1 MCSSSEFYMMDR
13 QDTIVL
19 SLVYLLGIVW
29 IILNEYFNLSITLC
43 PTKVIWGIPC
53 PGCGM
58 TRAVK
63 LCFEG
68 DLWAAVRMNPNII
81 LVWIILP
88 IAPLILITQLKTG
101 KDCIARINAFLDKKV
116 YLVIILIA
124 EGSIWIYNIVRHI

>member
-1 MCSSSEFYMMDR
+1 MNRKDVF
-13 QDTIVL
+13 IL
-19 SLVYLLGIVW
+19 ILVYLFGIVW
-29 IILNEYFNLSITLC
+29 IILNEYFNLSITFC
-43 PTKVIWGIPC
+43 PTKVLWGLPC

-68 DLWAAVRMNPNII
+68 ELWAAARMNPNII

-88 IAPLILITQLKTG
+88 IAPFILITQLATR
-101 KDCIARINAFLDKKV
+101 KDYIAKINTYLNKKV

-124 EGSIWIYNIVRHI
+124 EGTVWIYNIVRHI

>member
-19 SLVYLLGIVW
+19 SLIYLLGIVW

-43 PTKVIWGIPC
+43 PTKVLWGIPC

-68 DLWAAVRMNPNII
+68 ELWAAVRMNPNII

-88 IAPLILITQLKTG
+88 IAPLILITQLKTR
-101 KDCIARINAFLDKKV
+101 KDYIARINAFLDKKV

>member
-1 MCSSSEFYMMDR
+1 MRRNDVFIL
-13 QDTIVL
+13 T
-19 SLVYLLGIVW
+19 LVYLLGIVW

-43 PTKVIWGIPC
+43 PTKVLWGIPC

-63 LCFEG
+63 LCLEG
-68 DLWAAVRMNPNII
+68 DLWTAVRMNPNII
-81 LVWIILP
+81 LVWIVLP
-88 IAPLILITQLKTG
+88 IAPLILITQLKTR
-101 KDCIARINAFLDKKV
+101 KDYIARINAFLDKKV

>member
-1 MCSSSEFYMMDR
+1 MNRKDVF
-13 QDTIVL
+13 IL
-19 SLVYLLGIVW
+19 ILVYLFGIVW
-29 IILNEYFNLSITLC
+29 IVLNKCLNLSITLC
-43 PTKVIWGIPC
+43 PTKILWGIPC
-53 PGCGM
+53 PGCGI

-68 DLWAAVRMNPNII
+68 DLLAAVRMNPNII

-88 IAPLILITQLKTG
+88 IAPFILIIQLTTR
-101 KDCIARINAFLDKKV
+101 KDYIARINAFLDKKV

>member
-1 MCSSSEFYMMDR
+1 MKRKDVFIL
-13 QDTIVL
+13 T
-19 SLVYLLGIVW
+19 LVYLFGIVW
-29 IILNEYFNLSITLC
+29 IILNEYFNIRITLC
-43 PTKVIWGIPC
+43 PTKFFWGIPC

-81 LVWIILP
+81 LVWIVLP
-88 IAPLILITQLKTG
+88 IAPFILITQLATK
-101 KDCIARINAFLDKKV
+101 KDYLARINACLDKKV

>member
-1 MCSSSEFYMMDR
+1 MNRKDVF
-13 QDTIVL
+13 IL
-19 SLVYLLGIVW
+19 ILVYLFGIVW
-29 IILNEYFNLSITLC
+29 IVLNKCLNLSITLC
-43 PTKVIWGIPC
+43 PTKILWGIPC
-53 PGCGM
+53 PGCGI

-68 DLWAAVRMNPNII
+68 DLLAAVRMNPNII

-88 IAPLILITQLKTG
+88 IAPFILITQLKTR
-101 KDCIARINAFLDKKV
+101 KDYIARINAFLDKKV

>member
-1 MCSSSEFYMMDR
+1 MTR
-13 QDTIVL
+13 QEAFT
-19 SLVYLLGIVW
+19 LLGVYILGMVW
-29 IILNEYFNLSITLC
+29 IILNNIYDISLVLC
-43 PTKVIWGIPC
+43 PTKILFGIPC

-63 LCFEG
+63 LCLEG
-68 DLWAAVRMNPNII
+68 ELLAAVRMNSNII

-88 IAPLILITQLKTG
+88 IAPFILITQLATK
-101 KDCIARINAFLDKKV
+101 KDYLARINACLDKKV